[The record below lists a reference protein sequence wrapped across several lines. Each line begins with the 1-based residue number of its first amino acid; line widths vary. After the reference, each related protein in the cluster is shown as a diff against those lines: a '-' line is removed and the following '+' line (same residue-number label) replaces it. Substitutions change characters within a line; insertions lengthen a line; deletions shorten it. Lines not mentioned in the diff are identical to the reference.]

1 LLSSRLALQ
10 RHVLNWI
17 VHVYEAFYGLSEK
30 PFSILPDPEF
40 LYWASGHEMAYSMLE
55 YGVVNQAGITV
66 ITGEIGCGKTT
77 LVRQLLRDLDECVT
91 VGLVANTIGG
101 RSKLLNWVMMSLNQ
115 PYESRSYVALYQ
127 KFQEFLIE
135 EYGRGRY
142 VILIIDEAQN
152 LGVDA
157 LEELRMLSN
166 INADKDQL
174 LQLILIGQPQLRD
187 LLRQPKLVQFA
198 QRVSADYHLRPLGGP
213 EVAAYI
219 DHRLTLAGATRPI
232 FSRPA
237 CELIASASKGIPRT
251 INILCDTSL
260 VYGFSANVSTVGPD
274 IVSQVLEDKRQFGVF
289 SEDEPESGAIP
300 FPPRRDAQ

>member
-1 LLSSRLALQ
+1 M
-10 RHVLNWI
+10 
-17 VHVYEAFYGLSEK
+17 YEAFYGLAEK

-40 LYWASGHEMAYSMLE
+40 LYWAPGHEMAYSMLE

-66 ITGEIGCGKTT
+66 VTGGIGCGKTT

-101 RSKLLNWVMMSLNQ
+101 RGKLLNWVMMSLNQ
-115 PYESRSYVALYQ
+115 PFETRSYVALYQ

-135 EYGRGRY
+135 EYGRGRH

-152 LGVDA
+152 LTVDA

-174 LQLILIGQPQLRD
+174 LQLILVGQPQLRD

-198 QRVSADYHLRPLGGP
+198 QRVSADFHLKPLQSD
-213 EVAAYI
+213 EVAGYI
-219 DHRLTLAGATRPI
+219 DHRLALAGASRPI
-232 FSRPA
+232 FSRLA
-237 CELIASASKGIPRT
+237 CELIGSASKGIPRS

-260 VYGFSANVSTVGPD
+260 VYGFSAGASTIGPD
-274 IVSQVLEDKRQFGVF
+274 IVSQVLEDKREYGVF
-289 SEDEPESGAIP
+289 AEDSTGSAPIR
-300 FPPRRDAQ
+300 FRPRGLG

>member
-1 LLSSRLALQ
+1 M
-10 RHVLNWI
+10 
-17 VHVYEAFYGLSEK
+17 YEAFYGLAEK

-40 LYWASGHEMAYSMLE
+40 LYWAPGHEMAYSMLE

-66 ITGEIGCGKTT
+66 ITGGIGCGKTT

-101 RSKLLNWVMMSLNQ
+101 RGKLLNWVMMSLNQ
-115 PYESRSYVALYQ
+115 PFETRSYVALYQ

-135 EYGRGRY
+135 EYGRGRH

-152 LGVDA
+152 LTVDA

-187 LLRQPKLVQFA
+187 LLRQPRLVQFA
-198 QRVSADYHLRPLGGP
+198 QRVSADFHLKPLQSD
-213 EVAAYI
+213 EVAGYI
-219 DHRLTLAGATRPI
+219 DHRLALAGASRPI
-232 FSRPA
+232 FSRLA
-237 CELIASASKGIPRT
+237 CELIGTASKGIPRT

-260 VYGFSANVSTVGPD
+260 VYGFSAGASTIGPD
-274 IVSQVLEDKRQFGVF
+274 VVSQVLDDKRDYGVF
-289 SEDEPESGAIP
+289 AEDGAGSEPIR
-300 FPPRRDAQ
+300 FRPRGLG